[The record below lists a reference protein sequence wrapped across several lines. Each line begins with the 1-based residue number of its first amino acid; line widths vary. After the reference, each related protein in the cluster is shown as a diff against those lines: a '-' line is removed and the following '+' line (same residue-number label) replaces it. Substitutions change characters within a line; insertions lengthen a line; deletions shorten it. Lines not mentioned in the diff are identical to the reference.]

1 MLITYF
7 KSSAAFRDDFE
18 CFHFVGG
25 TVTFPANAAIDTK
38 PIQAKFTLTVQK

>member
-7 KSSAAFRDDFE
+7 KTSAAFRDTFE
-18 CFHFVGG
+18 CFRFVG
-25 TVTFPANAAIDTK
+25 VTFPANAAIDTK

>member
-7 KSSAAFRDDFE
+7 KSSAAFRDAFE
-18 CFHFVGG
+18 CFRFAGG
-25 TVTFPANAAIDTK
+25 TVTFPANAAIDAR

>member
-7 KSSAAFRDDFE
+7 KFSAAFRDTFE
-18 CFHFVGG
+18 CFRFAGG
-25 TVTFPANAAIDTK
+25 TVTFPANAAIDTR